1 MPVDGHWTIEAVEV
15 PMPLD
20 TLIKVG
26 MLADVEGHGDRIPI
40 KRISVALCPRRDP
53 AAEDSERALA
63 GRGDAD
69 EQPVTA
75 AEVEAIEAVMLPY
88 AVFDFGEGGW
98 GYGRQIRRVYNEDGS
113 EHEG

>member
-26 MLADVEGHGDRIPI
+26 MLADVEGHGDRLPI
-40 KRISVALCPRRDP
+40 KRISVATCPRRDP
-53 AAEDSERALA
+53 AAEGA
-63 GRGDAD
+63 GELVEGIEGD
-69 EQPVTA
+69 PPTA
-75 AEVEAIEAVMLPY
+75 VEVGQIEAVMLPY
-88 AVFDFGEGGW
+88 AVFDFGDGGW